1 MKNNSGFVIVYF
13 ICSLFTKI

>member
-13 ICSLFTKI
+13 ICSLFTKN